1 MGKKNHQTGK
11 VVKYKKPAN
20 INIGIIVFGI
30 IFLYIIINIIIYMNK
45 EHLSIYEVTEN
56 NIADDNIVKGVII
69 RDEIVYNTKHPGYI
83 NFYIREGERVAK
95 NSLVY
100 TVDES
105 GEVFDNL
112 SASED
117 MGTLSEDDQ
126 NKIRNT
132 VTSFQKTYSND
143 TFQNVYNL
151 KYDVDNIL
159 YEATNFNMI
168 KNANKLSS
176 ENSFFHK
183 YKINKSGIISY
194 SIDSMEDLSADTITD
209 DIFSNEDYKRVQ
221 LRTDKLI
228 DKDSPVFKLVTSE
241 KWSVVLSLTKE
252 QYERIKEKDRI
263 KVTFIKND
271 LSTVV
276 DVESYKKGN
285 SYFARL
291 DLDNYMIG
299 FINDRYID
307 IELTIN
313 SASGL
318 KIPKTSIVEKE
329 FFKIPLKYFTT
340 GGDSDGK
347 GLVKEVYNKDGDLE
361 FKFIPTEIYYKD
373 EKYGYIDMN
382 TSLEDGTHLELG
394 DSIYY
399 EKKKDRYQISEIGTL
414 EGVYNVNKGYAVFRR
429 IEKVYEN
436 KEYCIIEKDTMY
448 GLSVYDHIVLNA
460 DKIKE
465 EDIIY

>member
-1 MGKKNHQTGK
+1 MNHRNYQKRK
-11 VVKYKKPAN
+11 VVKYKRPVN
-20 INIGIIVFGI
+20 INIGVIVFGI
-30 IFLYIIINIIIYMNK
+30 IFLYIMINVIIYMNK
-45 EHLSIYEVTEN
+45 EHLSIYEVSEN
-56 NIADDNIVKGVII
+56 NIADDNIVKGIII
-69 RDEIVYNTKHPGYI
+69 RDETVYKTENPGYI
-83 NFYIREGERVAK
+83 NFYIKEGDRVSK

-105 GEVFDNL
+105 GEIFDDL
-112 SASED
+112 SSGED
-117 MGTLSEDDQ
+117 MAALSDEDK
-126 NKIRNT
+126 NKIKNT
-132 VTSFQKTYSND
+132 VASFQRTYSND
-143 TFQNVYNL
+143 TFNNVYNL
-151 KYDVDNIL
+151 RYDIDNLL

-168 KNANKLSS
+168 KNMDTISGS
-176 ENSFFHK
+176 NSFFHK
-183 YKINKSGIISY
+183 YKIDKSGIISY
-194 SIDSMEDLSADTITD
+194 SVDSMETLMSDEVTD
-209 DIFSNEDYKRVQ
+209 DTFSNEEYKRVQ
-221 LRTDKLI
+221 LRTDKLMK
-228 DKDSPVFKLVTSE
+228 KDSPVFKLVTSE
-241 KWSVVLSLTKE
+241 KWSVIISLTRD
-252 QYERIKEKDRI
+252 QYERIKEKERI
-263 KVTFIKND
+263 KVTFVKND

-276 DVESYKKGN
+276 NIEPYKKGS
-285 SYFARL
+285 SYFAKL
-291 DLDNYMIG
+291 DLDNYMIE

-307 IELTIN
+307 VELTIN